1 MDNRILVIK
10 NEVKRAIIGKDEVID
25 KVMTAI
31 MAGGHILID
40 DIPGVGKTTMALA
53 FSKAMGLKF
62 KRVQFT
68 PDVLPSDITGFSMYN
83 KETGKFSYVQGAAAC
98 NFLLADEI
106 NRTSSKTQ
114 SALLQIMQEGMV
126 TVDGHTYRLP
136 DPFIVMATQNP
147 IGAVGTQMLPEA
159 QLDRFMIQISMGY
172 PDSKAQMQILKD
184 RSTSD
189 PLNQIRAVVTA
200 QDIVQMKQQS
210 NMMFV
215 DDKIYLYITALAEAT
230 RKHQYIKLGLSP
242 RGAIALADMAKADA
256 FVKGTN
262 FVTPENVQAVFKDV
276 CNHRIILQ
284 PKAQLADMTADKILD
299 EILSL
304 VKAPK

>member
-10 NEVKRAIIGKDEVID
+10 NEVKKAIIGKDEVID
-25 KVMTAI
+25 KVLTAI

-62 KRVQFT
+62 NRVQFT

-83 KETGKFSYVQGAAAC
+83 KETGNFSFVQGASAC

-114 SALLQIMQEGMV
+114 SALLQIMQEGKV
-126 TVDGHTYRLP
+126 TVDGRTYKLP
-136 DPFIVMATQNP
+136 EPFIVMATQNP

-159 QLDRFMIQISMGY
+159 QLDRFMIQIAMGY

-184 RSTSD
+184 RSVSD
-189 PLNQIRAVVTA
+189 PLDQIRAVVTA
-200 QDIVQMKQQS
+200 QDIVQMKQQA
-210 NMMFV
+210 NMMYV
-215 DDKIYLYITALAEAT
+215 DDKIYLYITALTEAT
-230 RKHQYIKLGLSP
+230 RKHNLIQLGLSP

-256 FVKGTN
+256 FVKGMG
-262 FVTPENVQAVFKDV
+262 FVAPENVQAVFKDV

-284 PKAQLADMTADKILD
+284 SKAQLAEKTTDKILT
-299 EILSL
+299 EILTL